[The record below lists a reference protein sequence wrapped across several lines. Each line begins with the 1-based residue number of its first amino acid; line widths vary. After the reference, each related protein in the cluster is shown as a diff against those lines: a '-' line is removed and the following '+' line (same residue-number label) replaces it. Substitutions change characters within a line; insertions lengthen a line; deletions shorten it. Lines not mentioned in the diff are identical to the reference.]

1 MRNDIAL
8 QGSEILHASA
18 KETNTGE
25 QDESLS
31 EKYDSVTTE
40 HPTILQTQTTKDT
53 KEQFGQKQQHKEI
66 IIKNQTTVNSYDNT
80 VYHFFHIQQV
90 LKQLISR

>member
-1 MRNDIAL
+1 M

-18 KETNTGE
+18 RETNTGE
-25 QDESLS
+25 QDESLP

-53 KEQFGQKQQHKEI
+53 KDQYGQKQQHKEI
-66 IIKNQTTVNSYDNT
+66 IIKHQTTVNNFENT
-80 VYHFFHIQQV
+80 VISFFHIQQV
-90 LKQLISR
+90 LKQRISR